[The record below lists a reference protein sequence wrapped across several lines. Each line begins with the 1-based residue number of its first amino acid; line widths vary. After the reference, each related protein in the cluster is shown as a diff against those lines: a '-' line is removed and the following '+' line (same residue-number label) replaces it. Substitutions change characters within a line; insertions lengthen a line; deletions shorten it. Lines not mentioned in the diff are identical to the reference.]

1 MKAKVTKKQV
11 MSYNSNVLEIGYCGL
26 QSLLSRFSP
35 QYYTCG
41 VYGWN
46 ADIYEI
52 GNMCICT
59 GYRPFGNIKLG
70 YKELDRVNK
79 EYEVIKEKNLP
90 YEEETTEVK
99 RLLNSLFT
107 K

>member
-11 MSYNSNVLEIGYCGL
+11 MSYNSNVLEVGYCGL
-26 QSLLSRFSP
+26 QSLLGRFSP

-46 ADIYEI
+46 ADVYEVD
-52 GNMCICT
+52 GMCIVT
-59 GYRPFGNIKLG
+59 GYRPFGTIRPNR
-70 YKELDRVNK
+70 EQLDKVEK
-79 EYEVIKEKNLP
+79 EYQALRELHLP
-90 YEEETTEVK
+90 CDEETKEAK
-99 RLLNSLFT
+99 RLLKSLFN

>member
-1 MKAKVTKKQV
+1 MKTKVTKKQV
-11 MSYNSNVLEIGYCGL
+11 MSYNSNVLAVGYCGL

-52 GNMCICT
+52 DNMCICT
-59 GYRPFGNIKLG
+59 GYRPFGNIKLD

-79 EYEVIKEKNLP
+79 EYEVMKENNPP
-90 YEEETTEVK
+90 YEEEINEVK
-99 RLLNSLFT
+99 KLLKSLFT
-107 K
+107 R

>member
-11 MSYNSNVLEIGYCGL
+11 MSYNSKVLEVGYCGL

-52 GNMCICT
+52 ENMCICT
-59 GYRPFGNIKLG
+59 GYRPFGNIKFG

-79 EYEVIKEKNLP
+79 EYEVMKEKNLP
-90 YEEETTEVK
+90 YEEETNEVK
-99 RLLNSLFT
+99 KLLKSLFT

>member
-1 MKAKVTKKQV
+1 MKTKVTKKQV
-11 MSYNSNVLEIGYCGL
+11 MSYNSNVLEVGYCGL
-26 QSLLSRFSP
+26 QSLLGRFSP

-52 GNMCICT
+52 DNMCICT
-59 GYRPFGNIKLG
+59 GYRPFGNVKLDC
-70 YKELDRVNK
+70 KEINRVNK
-79 EYEVIKEKNLP
+79 EYEVMKEKNLP
-90 YEEETTEVK
+90 YEEETNEIK
-99 RLLNSLFT
+99 KLLNSLFI